1 MKMVTASDSDPLENF
16 TALWQ
21 SGRITEAVTGI
32 GRYLDKAPSDS
43 SAWKLLGEIRF
54 AKHDFTHAAEAFEA
68 AVHHTPAPELNTLL
82 NWGAALAAS
91 GDSHKALLPFERAT
105 QIAPDS
111 AQAHLYLGQA
121 HFNLSQWREA
131 IKPFA
136 TTLKLAPDQ
145 ADVYLMLSN
154 CYSNL
159 KMHAEAEDCLHT
171 LVSFHASWHEA
182 WLALGNAQLTQ
193 KKPVDALNSYG
204 RASALAPNDFRP
216 HHATARAL
224 IALGHHRQAIKP
236 LELASTLAPG
246 NKELLLELGACCF
259 ECGEYENAAN
269 LYRQSQSL
277 PDNNTTSLQLTV
289 KLGIDNATAAAG
301 IKIQLLGSVI
311 ASPLGDIQPF
321 LLHCQ
326 DSKMLGGEWFPLV
339 QTGMLFTQ
347 QMAQAPDSLLRK
359 SQFARFVSKTHV
371 LLELPHAHRA
381 IDTGL
386 LIGGSTNYYH
396 WLIDFL
402 PRFHLLDKAGI
413 AIKNYPIIVNSGQ
426 TPFQMETLDLL
437 GIRQEQLIE
446 VNAGEVLAVGKL
458 VAPAILSTNTFV
470 AQEALNWL
478 RQFGLNHL
486 ARECANRKRRLFIS
500 RADATVRRLINEDEV
515 YDSLEPLGFERFVP
529 GAHSFI
535 EQVEAF
541 SNAEC
546 IIGPH
551 GAGLTNLVFAPP
563 NALIIDIKNTFSAAQ
578 FFETLAGQLK
588 LSYAP
593 LVGEA
598 IMTDASRKKH
608 DRDMRIEPRL
618 VIEAL
623 RSYL

>member
-1 MKMVTASDSDPLENF
+1 MSTTTPSDPLARF
-16 TALWQ
+16 IALWQ
-21 SGRITEAVTGI
+21 AGRLADAVDGI
-32 GRYLDKAPSDS
+32 SQFLDDSPSDA
-43 SAWKLLGEIRF
+43 SAWKLLGQIRF
-54 AKHDFTHAAEAFEA
+54 AQQDFTHAAQAFETA
-68 AVHHTPAPELNTLL
+68 LRYTAIPDLDTLL
-82 NWGAALAAS
+82 NWGAALASS
-91 GDSHKALLPFERAT
+91 GDLRKALLPFENAT
-105 QIAPDS
+105 RVAPDS
-111 AQAHLYLGQA
+111 IQAHLYLGQA
-121 HFNLSQWREA
+121 HYALGQWREA
-131 IKPFA
+131 INPFA
-136 TTLKLAPDQ
+136 TALKLAPDQ
-145 ADVYLMLSN
+145 ADVYLMLSH

-159 KMHAEAEDCLHT
+159 GKHAEAEVCLHN
-171 LVSFHASWHEA
+171 LISFQAAWPEA
-182 WLALGNAQLTQ
+182 WLTLGNVHLAQ
-193 KKPVDALNSYG
+193 KKPVEALNSYG
-204 RASALAPNDFRP
+204 QAATLAPDDFRP

-224 IALGHHRQAIKP
+224 IMLGQHRQAIEC
-236 LELASTLAPG
+236 LQSTSHLDPG
-246 NKELLLELGACCF
+246 NKELLLELGACWF
-259 ECGEYENAAN
+259 ECGEHEKATN

-277 PDNNTTSLQLTV
+277 PENNTTSLQLSV
-289 KLGIDNATAAAG
+289 KASIDIVSATASV
-301 IKIQLLGSVI
+301 QVQFLGSTI
-311 ASPLGDIQPF
+311 TSPLGNIQPF

-326 DSKMLGGEWFPLV
+326 DSKILGGEWFPLV
-339 QTGMLFTQ
+339 QTGMLFIQ

-359 SQFARFVSKTHV
+359 SRFARFVSKTHV
-371 LLELPHAHRA
+371 LLEIPETHRT
-381 IDTGL
+381 IETGL

-402 PRFHLLDKAGI
+402 PRFYLLEKAGI
-413 AIKNYPIIVNSGQ
+413 AIENYPIIVNSSL

-437 GIRQEQLIE
+437 GIRREQLIE

-470 AQEALNWL
+470 AQDALNWL
-478 RQFGLNHL
+478 RQFGLSHL
-486 ARECANRKRRLFIS
+486 ARKFTGQKRRLFIS

-529 GAHSFI
+529 GAYSFI
-535 EQVEAF
+535 EQVGAF

-546 IIGPH
+546 IVGPH

-578 FFETLAGQLK
+578 FFETLADQFG
-588 LSYAP
+588 LSYTP